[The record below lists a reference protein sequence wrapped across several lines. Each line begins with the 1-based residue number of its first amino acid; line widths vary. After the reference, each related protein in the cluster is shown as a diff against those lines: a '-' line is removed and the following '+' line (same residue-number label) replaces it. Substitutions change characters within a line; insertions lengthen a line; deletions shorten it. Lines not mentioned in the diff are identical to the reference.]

1 MIMHACMSIDQFSF
15 FCPGT
20 QKERAYFDWAV
31 RHSDGM
37 GGWGT
42 WTLWVWKAWSTLKSL
57 KKRKPCQ
64 RCEARFGRF
73 CWFSIYTKTVKQISD
88 IILFSRCRE
97 AMLQHFQLR
106 RAFGIFRIFR
116 LKPTPS
122 RLWGEVWRPLARE
135 LGLRWWEAWN
145 FESSGHPRL
154 LRQISRWE
162 LSQVCRS
169 LGQAYPAILSCL
181 VRRWARWRWRKWT
194 WGTSGWA
201 MLVLKETSFDAM
213 DKQNNLKWDV
223 RPNPRCWSGLTSM
236 CPRRSCFRTFPHT
249 YLCSSF
255 LYWCG
260 RTKTIRVSSRILS
273 ASTGSLDQNGSRLKK
288 KWKRTRKLV
297 TTVARLEQRMTHPV
311 Y

>member
-1 MIMHACMSIDQFSF
+1 MAWVDEAPELCEFGSL
-15 FCPGT
+15 
-20 QKERAYFDWAV
+20 E
-31 RHSDGM
+31 
-37 GGWGT
+37 
-42 WTLWVWKAWSTLKSL
+42 TLWTSL

-73 CWFSIYTKTVKQISD
+73 CWFSIYAKTVKQISD
-88 IILFSRCRE
+88 IILFSRCRD

-169 LGQAYPAILSCL
+169 LGQACPAILSCL

-201 MLVLKETSFDAM
+201 MLVLKETFFDAM
-213 DKQNNLKWDV
+213 DKQNNLKWHV
-223 RPNPRCWSGLTSM
+223 GLTPGVDPGWLQCAPGDHVSVRFHTLTYARPF
-236 CPRRSCFRTFPHT
+236 CTDVVGQKRSECHHEYSAHRRGLLTRTEA
-249 YLCSSF
+249 
-255 LYWCG
+255 G
-260 RTKTIRVSSRILS
+260 
-273 ASTGSLDQNGSRLKK
+273 LKK
-288 KWKRTRKLV
+288 KWKRTSKLV